1 MTASEPSQC
10 PPGPAITA
18 SGLARLYGNDVWA
31 LQDAS
36 FEAGYGTV
44 FALLGRNGSGKT
56 TTVRILTTLSN
67 ATSGSARVAGF
78 DVTSDAPA
86 VRHSIGVTMQSAA
99 LDPEMTGREHL
110 ELICGAWGDR
120 RSRARDHAAE
130 LLSDFGLT
138 EAAGRLIATYSGG
151 MKRRLDVAGAL
162 ANSPQ
167 VLFLDE
173 PTTGLDA
180 QSRRALWERVRALR
194 LDGAAVF
201 LTTQYLEE
209 ADQLADIV
217 AVLDGGRIIAQ
228 GTPKDLKAR
237 HSATTVRIRSSHP
250 GPIAASISVLAPV
263 ASAITIEHD
272 GWVRADLASA
282 AAALDLIRQLRLD
295 GAGLTDISIVPA
307 SLEDAYLA
315 LTGEAVERNA
325 GDLAGSQT

>member
-1 MTASEPSQC
+1 MTASEPSQR

-18 SGLARLYGNDVWA
+18 SGLARLYGTDVWA
-31 LQDAS
+31 LRDAS
-36 FEAGYGTV
+36 FEVGYGNV
-44 FALLGRNGSGKT
+44 FALLGPNGSGKT
-56 TTVRILTTLSN
+56 TTVRILTTLSS

-86 VRHSIGVTMQSAA
+86 VRHSIGVTMQAAA

-120 RSRARDHAAE
+120 RARARDHAAE

-217 AVLDGGRIIAQ
+217 AVLDGGQIIAQ
-228 GTPKDLKAR
+228 GTPQDLKAR
-237 HSATTVRIRSSHP
+237 HSATTVRLRTSHP
-250 GPIAASISVLAPV
+250 GPTAASISVLAP
-263 ASAITIEHD
+263 AAGAITTEHG
-272 GWVRADLASA
+272 GWVRADLASP
-282 AAALDLIRQLRLD
+282 AAALDLIRQLRP
-295 GAGLTDISIVPA
+295 GAGLTGISIVPA

-315 LTGEAVERNA
+315 LTGEAAERNA
-325 GDLAGSQT
+325 DNLAGSKP